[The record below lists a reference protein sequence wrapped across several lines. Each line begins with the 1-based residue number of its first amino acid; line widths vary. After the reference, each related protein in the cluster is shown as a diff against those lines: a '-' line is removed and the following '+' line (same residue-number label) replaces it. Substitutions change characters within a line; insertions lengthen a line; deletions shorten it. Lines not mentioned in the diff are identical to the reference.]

1 LSDNNNE
8 INYNLKNSEFSRISF
23 INSNE
28 SYIFNLNNNIMNN
41 KVYLKN
47 ITIRDIISPHFNSL
61 IKYNER
67 NNVFKNI
74 SLENSII

>member
-8 INYNLKNSEFSRISF
+8 INYSLENSEFSRISF
-23 INSNE
+23 INSNK

-47 ITIRDIISPHFNSL
+47 ITIRNIISSHFNSF

-74 SLENSII
+74 SLENPII